1 VTKSDIH
8 EPKTPALSWETD
20 VRLITH
26 PLMLANFAK
35 LFAITAFIMGAL
47 LSFLFLVTGETRSIL
62 PMLEMVGII
71 IAGLAVLSFLIC
83 LVVFRNR
90 MRMRFR
96 LDAKAAE
103 VEMTDTRAKTANKIA
118 VVAGILS
125 GKPGLAGAGLLAQAN
140 TQQKAV
146 WGAIARAH
154 YHPAWRAITLSNG
167 WRTVVTLYCT
177 PENYDAVAAAVRDAL
192 AARPAGVK
200 RKLRD
205 KKNPLPKLLLHTALI
220 VVACVPLFGLPDL
233 DETAILPALLTLC
246 FATATLWLVPVMAWA
261 VFLGLGWLAVL
272 ELLAQSE
279 TRTSMFDGTSYRAYE
294 VMSGDD
300 YALIVAAALGAAYLI
315 WLCVGLMRGRVRS
328 ALAGDME
335 EMEGE

>member
-1 VTKSDIH
+1 MTKSEIH
-8 EPKTPALSWETD
+8 ETKTPTLSWETD
-20 VRLITH
+20 VRLVTH

-47 LSFLFLVTGETRSIL
+47 LSFMLLVTDDARAIV
-62 PMLEMVGII
+62 PMLEMIGII

-96 LDAKAAE
+96 LDAKSAE

-146 WGAIARAH
+146 WSAIARAH

-177 PENYDAVAAAVRDAL
+177 PENYDAVAVAVRDAL

-220 VVACVPLFGLPDL
+220 IVACVPLFGLPDL
-233 DETAILPALLTLC
+233 DESAILPALLTLC
-246 FATATLWLVPVMAWA
+246 FALATLWLVPVMAWA

-279 TRTSMFDGTSYRAYE
+279 TRTSMFDGRTYQAYE

-300 YALIVAAALGAAYLI
+300 YALIGAAALGSAYLI

-328 ALAGDME
+328 ALAGDMA

>member
-1 VTKSDIH
+1 MNQVSDTSPIL
-8 EPKTPALSWETD
+8 AWETD

-47 LSFLFLVTGETRSIL
+47 LGFIFLVSGETRGIV

-71 IAGLAVLSFLIC
+71 IAGFAVLSFLIC

-96 LDAKAAE
+96 LDAKSAE
-103 VEMTDTRAKTANKIA
+103 VEMTDTRAIKANKLAIVLGA
-118 VVAGILS
+118 LS
-125 GKPGLAGAGLLAQAN
+125 GKPGVAGAGLIAQSN
-140 TQQKAV
+140 RQQKAV
-146 WGAIARAH
+146 WSAIARVH

-177 PENYDAVAAAVRDAL
+177 PENYDSVAAAVRTAL
-192 AARPAGVK
+192 DARPASVK
-200 RKLRD
+200 RKIRD

-220 VVACVPLFGLPDL
+220 IVACVPLFGLPDL
-233 DETAILPALLTLC
+233 DETAILPAMLTLC
-246 FATATLWLVPVMAWA
+246 FAMATLWLVPVMAWA
-261 VFLGLGWLAVL
+261 VFGGLGWLAVL
-272 ELLAQSE
+272 ELFAQNE

-300 YALIVAAALGAAYLI
+300 YALLVAAALGSAYLI

-328 ALAGDME
+328 ALAGDMA